1 MKHFYTL
8 ICLFTL
14 ISFNASSQNDLIG
27 TWYLD
32 YIVKEGVTHPNYFNS
47 YTIFSLEFT
56 NSSGDLPGT
65 LSFSSG
71 HGCNASNGSYSV
83 GTNEVTINISGTT
96 LADCFTAPYAIY
108 EELYY
113 DELNCNDGLDCIQAY
128 SITGLGEEQI
138 LTLTNTDGNSL
149 VFGKQAPTTLLV
161 STWWL
166 HHIDIPGNSII
177 DIPILENG
185 PSITFSNQVDFNSF
199 YIYPS
204 GEGFGGCND
213 FYIKYNISFNGGNNI
228 TIIDYGATLMDC
240 GNYAIENSYLYDI
253 LFNKTTNFF
262 EFEIIDEGSTL
273 ILTDLLGARLF
284 FGDTSLSIDEYD
296 ENQHDISLLQ
306 NPVED
311 KLLLNIDNQ
320 LLSESIEYT
329 IYSIEGK
336 QVKSSILS
344 SDSINVEDIVS
355 GVYFI
360 SFVSE
365 DSSAKTLKFIKK

>member
-14 ISFNASSQNDLIG
+14 ISFNAFSQSDLIG

-32 YIVKEGVTHPNYFNS
+32 HIIKAGVTHTNYFNS
-47 YTIFSLEFT
+47 YNIFSLEFA
-56 NSSGDLPGT
+56 NSSGDFPGT
-65 LSFSSG
+65 LSFSSS

-83 GTNEVTINISGTT
+83 DTDEITVDISATFTDDCYTT
-96 LADCFTAPYAIY
+96 PYAIY

-113 DELNCNDGLDCIQAY
+113 DELNCNDGLGCVQTY
-128 SITGLGEEQI
+128 SITGMGADQV

-149 VFGKQAPTTLLV
+149 VFGKQAPTTLLT

-166 HHIDIPGNSII
+166 HHIDIPGNPII
-177 DIPILENG
+177 DIPEGDFPNLILTNNIDIFLNLPEANG
-185 PSITFSNQVDFNSF
+185 L
-199 YIYPS
+199 
-204 GEGFGGCND
+204 GECEVLFANY
-213 FYIKYNISFNGGNNI
+213 FVSFNGANNI
-228 TIIDYGATLMDC
+228 SISNLVQSLSGCAT
-240 GNYAIENSYLYDI
+240 GSYEMIYFQI
-253 LFNKTTNFF
+253 LGTETTNFF
-262 EFEIIDEGSTL
+262 EFEIIDDGSTL
-273 ILTDLLGARLF
+273 ILTDLLGARLI
-284 FGDTSLSIDEYD
+284 FGDTTLSLNEYD
-296 ENQHDISLLQ
+296 ENQYDISLLK

-311 KLLLNIDNQ
+311 KLLLNLDNQ

-336 QVKSSILS
+336 QVKSSILN
-344 SDSINVEDIVS
+344 SDSINVEAMVS

-365 DSSAKTLKFIKK
+365 DSTAKTLKFIKK